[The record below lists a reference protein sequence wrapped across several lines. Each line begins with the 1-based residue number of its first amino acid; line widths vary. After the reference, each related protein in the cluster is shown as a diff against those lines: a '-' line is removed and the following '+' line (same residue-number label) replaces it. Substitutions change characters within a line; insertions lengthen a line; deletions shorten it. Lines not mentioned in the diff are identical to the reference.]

1 VSLDAALPALALRY
15 GWAMLGNL
23 HERVGEEEQLRSR
36 NDLRED
42 DTFNGSWARVIGE
55 TGDVDGDRRG
65 IYGKG
70 PSYDYDILAL
80 QVGLDVYAQEHDNGQ
95 RDHSGLYLGYGRITS
110 DVTHYNGI
118 KAGRDEVKGPSLGL
132 YWSHFWDQGQYLDAV
147 WQGTWAKATSRSAG
161 SFDLNH
167 SGFGWAGSL
176 EGGYPFHKDS
186 QVFEPQAQVIYQTID
201 NGDSQDSAALVRYR
215 NMDSL
220 AARLG
225 FRWANTWTLEPT
237 SEGIRRLF
245 TGWLRLN
252 LWREFKGQPITEFSS
267 AYGYI
272 PFQANIR
279 GTWWQLN
286 GGMTWQLGR
295 KTSLYANLGYQRGF
309 GRSFN
314 AWDGKLGVRWNW

>member
-1 VSLDAALPALALRY
+1 MHPLVNSLNDGMALRLT
-15 GWAMLGNL
+15 AKPFAQRL
-23 HERVGEEEQLRSR
+23 
-36 NDLRED
+36 D
-42 DTFNGSWARVIGE
+42 IG
-55 TGDVDGDRRG
+55 RR
-65 IYGKG
+65 
-70 PSYDYDILAL
+70 
-80 QVGLDVYAQEHDNGQ
+80 
-95 RDHSGLYLGYGRITS
+95 RITS